1 VIDYI
6 LYGTGHGKMVLV
18 FTNHAQEISDAIIS
32 ELHRGISIVDIKGGY
47 TGENKYMLIC
57 AVRSNEVSSLTKI
70 VKHFDEKP
78 FILISEVGEI
88 LGQGF
93 TMEET

>member
-1 VIDYI
+1 
-6 LYGTGHGKMVLV
+6 
-18 FTNHAQEISDAIIS
+18 
-32 ELHRGISIVDIKGGY
+32 
-47 TGENKYMLIC
+47 MLIC